1 MTELAERLEKLL
13 SEREASR
20 FLDLTPSA
28 LRKWRQLRKGPAFVR
43 LSSRC
48 VKYRV
53 ADLEKFLSDRIVT
66 PGVAKAARQ

>member
-1 MTELAERLEKLL
+1 MGELAEQLEKLL

-28 LRKWRQLRKGPAFVR
+28 LRKWRQLRKGPAFIR

-53 ADLEKFLSDRIVT
+53 GDLQKFLTERLVT
-66 PGVAKAARQ
+66 PGRPKATR